1 ASWPIEALKAQGTA
15 SRTYA
20 VYKADTYGQNQGD
33 CNCAVDSGTVDQV
46 YIGYDQQTGTDGS
59 RWVQAAD
66 DSRWRVVEYGG
77 DVISANFS
85 SSTGGYTESNSV
97 AFGGTQLP
105 HLTAECDPGD
115 YTADNPNRAWQ
126 VTLTGA
132 AIGDDIKAYFG
143 NDIGD
148 ATSFNS
154 TTRSSS
160 GRIVQTTV
168 AGTSGSITV
177 GGSDLRFAL
186 GLDSSLF
193 YVNSDRRVTGHLR
206 AKYDDPTCAPRL
218 PLGPQKS
225 LTGGVQQ
232 N

>member
-1 ASWPIEALKAQGTA
+1 
-15 SRTYA
+15 
-20 VYKADTYGQNQGD
+20 
-33 CNCAVDSGTVDQV
+33 
-46 YIGYDQQTGTDGS
+46 
-59 RWVQAAD
+59 
-66 DSRWRVVEYGG
+66 
-77 DVISANFS
+77 
-85 SSTGGYTESNSV
+85 
-97 AFGGTQLP
+97 
-105 HLTAECDPGD
+105 
-115 YTADNPNRAWQ
+115 
-126 VTLTGA
+126 
-132 AIGDDIKAYFG
+132 

-193 YVNSDRRVTGHLR
+193 YVNSDRRVTGDIR
-206 AKYDDPTCAPRL
+206 AKYDDLMCAPGL

-232 N
+232 NFGDGTIYDDTTNDLTSYLSGDTLDEYNAVGGPEGMLGFPTSDVVD